1 MATFKLEKKERE
13 LRLLP
18 SNDPRVMSAVAP
30 WTDDLL
36 KEHNFKDKNM
46 VLDNDISMGE

>member
-13 LRLLP
+13 LFLLP
-18 SNDPRVMSAVAP
+18 MDDPRVMSSVAP

-36 KEHNFKDKNM
+36 KEHNFKDRK
-46 VLDNDISMGE
+46 